1 MTESDIPQIDS
12 DLNEPWDMVITPRK
26 KWYEL
31 QLRDVWRYRDLI
43 ELFVRR
49 DFVARYKQTI
59 LGPLWFILQPLLTT
73 LTFTVVFGNIARLP
87 TDGLPQILFYMSGTV
102 MWGYFSSCLTGT
114 SNTFTS
120 NAHLFGK
127 VYFPRLVTP
136 ISIIISSLITFAIQF
151 GFFLC
156 FMIYFLLRGSDIQL
170 TAWALTLPLLIV
182 LMAGLGLGF
191 GIIISSLTTKY
202 RDLQNLVSFGV
213 SLLMYFTPVIY
224 PVSSIPEELRWVADI
239 NPITPIVE
247 MFRAGFLGAGD
258 VSWARL
264 AYSAG
269 FMLVVVFIG
278 VVIFNRVEK
287 TFIDTV

>member
-1 MTESDIPQIDS
+1 MTNVEIPQIDS
-12 DLNEPWDMVITPRK
+12 DPNEPWDLIITSRK

-31 QLRDVWRYRDLI
+31 QLRDVWHYRDLI

-59 LGPLWFILQPLLTT
+59 LGPLWFLIQPLLTS
-73 LTFTVVFGNIARLP
+73 LVFTVVFGNIAGLP
-87 TDGLPQILFYMSGTV
+87 TDGLPQMLFYMSGTV
-102 MWGYFSSCLTGT
+102 MWSYFSSCLTGT
-114 SNTFTS
+114 STTFTA

-136 ISIIISSLITFAIQF
+136 ISIIISNLITFSIQLLF
-151 GFFLC
+151 FLGFFV
-156 FMIYFLLRGSDIQL
+156 YFYLRGSDVGITL
-170 TAWALTLPLLIV
+170 WALTLPLLIL

-202 RDLQNLVSFGV
+202 RDLQHLVGFGV
-213 SLLMYFTPVIY
+213 SLLMYVTPVIY
-224 PVSSIPEELRWVADI
+224 PISSIPEKWRWVAEI
-239 NPITPIVE
+239 NPITPIIE
-247 MFRAGFLGAGD
+247 TFRAGFLGAGD
-258 VSWARL
+258 ASWLGL

-269 FMLVVVFIG
+269 FMLVVLFLG